1 MRRWKMVFGWAAV
14 LAALPVLTVAQGL
27 PTGQGGQGRQ
37 QGRGGSLNGLV
48 PRGIEAI
55 VAYPVDN
62 SIIVKATDPDA
73 SDTPS
78 LIVRA
83 QLLELTRAGSNQV
96 VRQFRAYDS
105 APVTLASGQTGMVT
119 IRTAA
124 RTLHYPLQVKLEKDG
139 FISMTVYQ
147 ASADNGGAKPA
158 SASAGGGLR
167 VLYRLDKRENVR
179 PGESIVVS
187 GMIAPQNDGGQRET
201 YLQFSFE
208 LAQKSEAKRTQT
220 DPPAAPASERLP
232 AARRQR

>member
-1 MRRWKMVFGWAAV
+1 MWREYCLAV
-14 LAALPVLTVAQGL
+14 WMMLLPALPVLVTAQGL
-27 PTGQGGQGRQ
+27 PSGAGGQGRQ

-73 SDTPS
+73 SDPPL

-83 QLLELTRAGSNQV
+83 QHLELIRVGTNSV
-96 VRQFRAYDS
+96 VRQFRTHDS

-119 IRTAA
+119 IRTASQ
-124 RTLHYPLQVKLEKDG
+124 TLNYPLQVTLEQDG
-139 FISMTVYQ
+139 SITMTVYQ
-147 ASADNGGAKPA
+147 ASADNGGAQTA
-158 SASAGGGLR
+158 SASANGNLR

-179 PGESIVVS
+179 LGESIVVS

-201 YLQFSFE
+201 YLQFSFA
-208 LAQKSEAKRTQT
+208 LAEKSGAKKTKAS
-220 DPPAAPASERLP
+220 PPAAPASEQLP
-232 AARRQR
+232 SARRQR